1 MTVKAI
7 KSLGNELSDFN
18 TTLFELLFRV
28 FIENS
33 NVSLGRL
40 SEFYI
45 TKYRILRLHV
55 CPLIEIYSNIND

>member
-7 KSLGNELSDFN
+7 KSLSSELSDFN
-18 TTLFELLFRV
+18 ATIFELLFRV

-33 NVSLGRL
+33 NVSFGKL

-45 TKYRILRLHV
+45 IEYRILRLHV
-55 CPLIEIYSNIND
+55 CPFKAISSNIND

>member
-18 TTLFELLFRV
+18 TTIFKLLFRV

-45 TKYRILRLHV
+45 TEYRILRLHV
-55 CPLIEIYSNIND
+55 CPLIEISSNIND